1 MMASVPVYQPDYETG
16 ELRAFLTVLLATA
29 RAEIERRRAYLIE
42 IVRWPLF
49 PVIYFLTLLL
59 TYRVSGQ
66 PTAGGYNIEGFL
78 LIGAIG
84 MVVWS
89 STIWSG
95 GYAIEIERTEGTINS
110 LFLTPCSRAAVIMGY
125 GLGSFAIFILP
136 GVAALTILGVLTGA
150 RFDVQSPAAVALA
163 GFALVFGALA
173 LGHVLAGGF
182 VLTRRANL
190 WANFL
195 QTPVYLLSGMVV
207 PVSELP
213 DWLGWFATIFPIGAG
228 MTALRDSLL
237 SGAGVGDIASPLLS
251 FGISSLVLVVA
262 GSLLL
267 RRVENV
273 AKRGDTFDLD

>member
-1 MMASVPVYQPDYETG
+1 MMASVPVYVPDYDSG
-16 ELRAFLTVLLATA
+16 QLRAFLTVMLASA

-49 PVIYFLTLLL
+49 PAIYFLTLLL

-78 LIGAIG
+78 LVGAIG

-110 LFLTPCSRAAVIMGY
+110 LFLTPCSRAAVILGY

-136 GVAALTILGVLTGA
+136 GVSVLTILGFLTAA
-150 RFDVQSPAAVALA
+150 RFDVQSPGAVVLA
-163 GFALVFGALA
+163 GLALVSGALA

-213 DWLGWFATIFPIGAG
+213 GWLGWFASVFPIGAG
-228 MTALRDSLL
+228 MTAMRESLL
-237 SGAGVGDIASPLLS
+237 AGAQVDDIAGSLVAA
-251 FGISSLVLVVA
+251 GISSLVLVVA
-262 GSLLL
+262 GSFLL

-273 AKRGDTFDLD
+273 AKRSDTFDLD